1 MAHSID
7 RGKAAAWRQRF
18 RRFSRSGLTVARF
31 CAKERVSAPSFYY
44 WRKRLA
50 PKSGAKPP
58 KRRHRISKQSR
69 QRPQKLRSFQ
79 PVTVM
84 PASAGLS
91 IHLPRGARID
101 VPADNLEIVRTVVHE
116 VVRADQTFADGGTPC

>member
-1 MAHSID
+1 MARSVD
-7 RGKAAAWRQRF
+7 SGKAAAWRQRF

-44 WRKRLA
+44 WRRRLA
-50 PKSGAKPP
+50 QHSVSKPRKREAGKPP
-58 KRRHRISKQSR
+58 NRRSR
-69 QRPQKLRSFQ
+69 NPRSFQ

-84 PASAGLS
+84 PVAAGLT

-101 VPADNLEIVRTVVHE
+101 VPAEHLEIVQTVVRE
-116 VVRADQTFADGGTPC
+116 VVQAEQVSTDGDTSC